1 MGSCKKLELLEQLVK
16 QMMACP
22 CTCSCGGDSQ
32 VLTVLDV
39 AEKEIGVEEIPRGSN
54 DGERVREYLRSAN
67 TTVPA
72 PWCAAFVVWCQK
84 QAGLSPFI
92 TAHVATMWDRNKD
105 KQKNT
110 PQPGDVFVMLNGQ
123 SGHCGFVKRV
133 EGDKIYTIEGNTNS
147 SGEREGYEVC
157 ERVRSVSSCR
167 GFLRFPLSAE

>member
-1 MGSCKKLELLEQLVK
+1 MGSCKKLELLEQLIK
-16 QMMACP
+16 QVIECP
-22 CTCSCGGDSQ
+22 CTCSCGCDSQ
-32 VLTVLDV
+32 ALTVLDV

-67 TTVPA
+67 ITVPA

-105 KQKNT
+105 KQKST
-110 PQPGDVFVMLNGQ
+110 PQPGDVFVMLKGQ

-133 EGDKIYTIEGNTNS
+133 EGDKIFTIEGNTND

-157 ERVRSVSSCR
+157 ERERLVSSCR
-167 GFLRFPLSAE
+167 GFLRFPLSA